1 MQPSNDSG
9 PKAPRR
15 GRPPSADLRRRIVD
29 AAAALFAR
37 QGADKAST
45 REVAAAAGT
54 TERTLFKH
62 FGSKQGLVDAV
73 LAEAV
78 LVHSVPESL
87 TSLGRQID
95 AFDGDFEAWHRD
107 LLHARLRD
115 WRKAPERTRLLVIE
129 LLRHARYL
137 ESFAEQWL
145 PSAWDP
151 LVALFSELQREDR
164 LRSDLEAAVLVR
176 QFLALNLSYLL
187 SRLVL
192 APGPGWNDDAEIAAI
207 ATVFSRGAAGR

>member
-1 MQPSNDSG
+1 MPSSPDSVL
-9 PKAPRR
+9 KTPRR
-15 GRPPSADLRRRIVD
+15 GRPPSADLHRRLVD
-29 AAAALFAR
+29 AAAVLFAR
-37 QGADKAST
+37 HGADKAST

-78 LVHSVPESL
+78 LAHAVPESL

-95 AFDGDFEAWHRD
+95 AFNGDFEAWHRN

-115 WRKAPERTRLLVIE
+115 WKKAPERTRLLVLE
-129 LLRHARYL
+129 LLRHPRHL

-145 PSAWDP
+145 PSAWRP
-151 LVALFSELQREDR
+151 LVAMFSELQRRDR
-164 LRSDLEAAVLVR
+164 LRRDLDAPVLVR

-192 APGPGWNDDAEIAAI
+192 APGPGWDDDAEIAAI
-207 ATVFSRGAAGR
+207 ASVFSRGAAVR